1 MENKTNSGRTNSTR
15 AGASRANSGRTTGKN
30 DSGKGGNT
38 KMNKNEK
45 RWIVLLVA
53 VLVIAVV
60 LIVGLSMSG
69 NKQDT
74 TIGGQSQAQGA
85 TGTQAGDESTD
96 YATRVNTN
104 EDFNATKTYND
115 LEISNIQLSE
125 NNGTSVLLA
134 DVTNKGDSTHEQE
147 TVKITIVGE
156 DDSETTVNAIIG
168 TIEPGET
175 IKLNTSMTADVV
187 NAKDFKI
194 EAGE

>member
-15 AGASRANSGRTTGKN
+15 AGASRANSGKATGRN
-30 DSGKGGNT
+30 NSAKGGNA
-38 KMNKNEK
+38 KMNSNEK
-45 RWIVLLVA
+45 RWVILLVA

-74 TIGGQSQAQGA
+74 TIGQSQTQGT
-85 TGTQAGDESTD
+85 TGTQTGDESSD

-104 EDFNATKTYND
+104 EDFNSTKTYND

>member
-15 AGASRANSGRTTGKN
+15 AGASRANSGKATGKN
-30 DSGKGGNT
+30 DSGKGGNA
-38 KMNKNEK
+38 KMNSNEK
-45 RWIVLLVA
+45 RWVILLVA

-74 TIGGQSQAQGA
+74 TIGQSQTQGT
-85 TGTQAGDESTD
+85 TGTQTGNESSD
-96 YATRVNTN
+96 YATRVNTD
-104 EDFNATKTYND
+104 EGFNATKTYND

-134 DVTNKGDSTHEQE
+134 DVTNKGDGTHEQE
-147 TVKITIVGE
+147 TVKITIIGE

>member
-1 MENKTNSGRTNSTR
+1 MENKRNSGKTN
-15 AGASRANSGRTTGKN
+15 NV
-30 DSGKGGNT
+30 KGGNT

-53 VLVIAVV
+53 VLAIAVV
-60 LIVGLSMSG
+60 LIVGLGMNA
-69 NKQDT
+69 NKQNT
-74 TIGGQSQAQGA
+74 SIGGQSQTQGT
-85 TGTQAGDESTD
+85 TGTQAGDESSD

-147 TVKITIVGE
+147 NVKITIVGE

>member
-1 MENKTNSGRTNSTR
+1 MENKRNSGKTSNV
-15 AGASRANSGRTTGKN
+15 
-30 DSGKGGNT
+30 KGGNT

-74 TIGGQSQAQGA
+74 TIGQSQTQGT
-85 TGTQAGDESTD
+85 TGTQTGDESSD

-104 EDFNATKTYND
+104 EDFNSTKTYND

-125 NNGTSVLLA
+125 NNGTSILLA

>member
-1 MENKTNSGRTNSTR
+1 MENKRNSGKTNN
-15 AGASRANSGRTTGKN
+15 A
-30 DSGKGGNT
+30 KGENT

-53 VLVIAVV
+53 VLIIAVV
-60 LIVGLSMSG
+60 LIVGLSMNG
-69 NKQDT
+69 NRQNT
-74 TIGGQSQAQGA
+74 SIGGQSQTQGT
-85 TGTQAGDESTD
+85 TGTQTGDENSN
-96 YATRVNTN
+96 YVTRVNTN
-104 EDFNATKTYND
+104 EDFNSTKTYND
-115 LEISNIQLSE
+115 LAISNIQLSE

>member
-1 MENKTNSGRTNSTR
+1 MENKRNSGKTN
-15 AGASRANSGRTTGKN
+15 NV
-30 DSGKGGNT
+30 KGGNT

-60 LIVGLSMSG
+60 LIVGLGMNG
-69 NKQDT
+69 NKQNT
-74 TIGGQSQAQGA
+74 SIGGQSQTQGT
-85 TGTQAGDESTD
+85 TGTQTGDENSN

-104 EDFNATKTYND
+104 EDFNATKTYNN

-147 TVKITIVGE
+147 NVKITIVGE

>member
-1 MENKTNSGRTNSTR
+1 MENKPNSGRTNSTR
-15 AGASRANSGRTTGKN
+15 AGASRANSGRTAGKN
-30 DSGKGGNT
+30 DSAKGGNT

-53 VLVIAVV
+53 VLAIAVV
-60 LIVGLSMSG
+60 LIVGLGMNG
-69 NKQDT
+69 NKQNT
-74 TIGGQSQAQGA
+74 SIGGQSQTQGT
-85 TGTQAGDESTD
+85 TGTQTGDENSN

-104 EDFNATKTYND
+104 EDFNATKTYNN

-147 TVKITIVGE
+147 NVKITIVGE

>member
-1 MENKTNSGRTNSTR
+1 MENKRNSGKTN
-15 AGASRANSGRTTGKN
+15 NV
-30 DSGKGGNT
+30 KGGNT

-74 TIGGQSQAQGA
+74 TIGQSQTQGT
-85 TGTQAGDESTD
+85 TGTQTGDESSN

-134 DVTNKGDSTHEQE
+134 DVTNKGESTHEQE
-147 TVKITIVGE
+147 TVKITIIGE

>member
-1 MENKTNSGRTNSTR
+1 MENKPNSGRTNSTR

-30 DSGKGGNT
+30 DSGKGSNK
-38 KMNKNEK
+38 KMNSNEK
-45 RWIVLLVA
+45 RWVILLVA
-53 VLVIAVV
+53 VLAIAVV
-60 LIVGLSMSG
+60 LIVGLGMNA
-69 NKQDT
+69 NKQNT
-74 TIGGQSQAQGA
+74 SIGGQSQAQGA
-85 TGTQAGDESTD
+85 TETQTGDENSN

-104 EDFNATKTYND
+104 EDFNSTKTYND

-125 NNGTSVLLA
+125 NNGTSILLA
-134 DVTNKGDSTHEQE
+134 DVTNKGESTHEQE

-168 TIEPGET
+168 TIEPSET

>member
-1 MENKTNSGRTNSTR
+1 MENKPNSGRTNSTR
-15 AGASRANSGRTTGKN
+15 AGASIANSGRTTGKN
-30 DSGKGGNT
+30 DSGKGSNK
-38 KMNKNEK
+38 KMNSNEK
-45 RWIVLLVA
+45 RWVILLVA

-60 LIVGLSMSG
+60 LIVGLGMNG
-69 NKQDT
+69 NKQNT
-74 TIGGQSQAQGA
+74 SIGGQSQTQGT
-85 TGTQAGDESTD
+85 TGTQTGDENSN

-104 EDFNATKTYND
+104 EDFNATKTYNN

-134 DVTNKGDSTHEQE
+134 DVTNKGESTHEQE

-175 IKLNTSMTADVV
+175 IKLNTSMTVDVV

>member
-1 MENKTNSGRTNSTR
+1 MENKPNSGRTNSTR
-15 AGASRANSGRTTGKN
+15 AGASRANSGRTAGKN
-30 DSGKGGNT
+30 DSAKGGNT

-74 TIGGQSQAQGA
+74 TIGQSQAQGA
-85 TGTQAGDESTD
+85 TGTQAGDESSD

-134 DVTNKGDSTHEQE
+134 DVTNKGESTHEQE

>member
-1 MENKTNSGRTNSTR
+1 MEKKKENAKINK
-15 AGASRANSGRTTGKN
+15 
-30 DSGKGGNT
+30 D
-38 KMNKNEK
+38 EK
-45 RWIVLLVA
+45 RWIVLLMA
-53 VLVIAVV
+53 VLVIAVA

-69 NKQDT
+69 NKQET
-74 TIGGQSQAQGA
+74 TIGRQSQTQGTTGAQE
-85 TGTQAGDESTD
+85 GDESSD

-104 EDFNATKTYND
+104 EGFNATKTYND

-134 DVTNKGDSTHEQE
+134 DVTNKGDNTHEQE
-147 TVKITIVGE
+147 TVKITIIGE
-156 DDSETTVNAIIG
+156 DDSKTTVNAIIG

>member
-1 MENKTNSGRTNSTR
+1 MENKRNSGKTNN
-15 AGASRANSGRTTGKN
+15 AKE
-30 DSGKGGNT
+30 GNA

-53 VLVIAVV
+53 VLIIAVV

-69 NKQDT
+69 NNQET
-74 TIGGQSQAQGA
+74 TIGGQSQTQGSTGAQ
-85 TGTQAGDESTD
+85 TGNESSD

-104 EDFNATKTYND
+104 EGFNATKTYND

-134 DVTNKGDSTHEQE
+134 DVTNKGESTHEQE
-147 TVKITIVGE
+147 TVKITIIGE

>member
-1 MENKTNSGRTNSTR
+1 MENKPNSGRTNSTR
-15 AGASRANSGRTTGKN
+15 AGASRANSGGKTGRN
-30 DSGKGGNT
+30 NSAKGGNA
-38 KMNKNEK
+38 KMNSNEK
-45 RWIVLLVA
+45 RWVILLVA

-74 TIGGQSQAQGA
+74 TIGQSQTQGT
-85 TGTQAGDESTD
+85 TGTQTGNESSD
-96 YATRVNTN
+96 YATRVNTD
-104 EDFNATKTYND
+104 EGFNATKTYND

-134 DVTNKGDSTHEQE
+134 DVTNKGDGTHEQE
-147 TVKITIVGE
+147 TVKITIIGE

>member
-1 MENKTNSGRTNSTR
+1 MEKKKEN
-15 AGASRANSGRTTGKN
+15 A
-30 DSGKGGNT
+30 

-60 LIVGLSMSG
+60 LIVGLNMSG

-74 TIGGQSQAQGA
+74 TIGQSQTQGT

-104 EDFNATKTYND
+104 DDFNATKTYND
-115 LEISNIQLSE
+115 LEISNIQFSE
-125 NNGTSVLLA
+125 NKGTSVLLA

>member
-1 MENKTNSGRTNSTR
+1 MENKPNSGRTNSTR

-30 DSGKGGNT
+30 DSGKGGNK
-38 KMNKNEK
+38 KMNSNEK
-45 RWIVLLVA
+45 RWVILLVA
-53 VLVIAVV
+53 VLAIAVV

-69 NKQDT
+69 NRQDT
-74 TIGGQSQAQGA
+74 AMGGQSQTQGSA
-85 TGTQAGDESTD
+85 GTQEGDESAD

-104 EDFNATKTYND
+104 EDFNATKTYNN

-147 TVKITIVGE
+147 TVKITIIGE
-156 DDSETTVNAIIG
+156 DGSKTTVNAIIG

>member
-1 MENKTNSGRTNSTR
+1 MENKPNSGRTNSTR
-15 AGASRANSGRTTGKN
+15 AGASIANSGRTTGKN
-30 DSGKGGNT
+30 DSGKGSNK
-38 KMNKNEK
+38 KMNSNEK
-45 RWIVLLVA
+45 RWVILLVA

-60 LIVGLSMSG
+60 LIVGLGMNG
-69 NKQDT
+69 NKQNT
-74 TIGGQSQAQGA
+74 SIGGQSQTQGT
-85 TGTQAGDESTD
+85 TGTQTGDENSN

-134 DVTNKGDSTHEQE
+134 DVTNKGESTHEQE
-147 TVKITIVGE
+147 TVKITIIGE
-156 DDSETTVNAIIG
+156 DDSKTTVNAIIG

>member
-1 MENKTNSGRTNSTR
+1 MENKRNSSKTNN
-15 AGASRANSGRTTGKN
+15 A
-30 DSGKGGNT
+30 KGGNT

-53 VLVIAVV
+53 VLIIAVV

-85 TGTQAGDESTD
+85 TGTQTGDESSD

-134 DVTNKGDSTHEQE
+134 DVTNKGESTHEQE
-147 TVKITIVGE
+147 TVKITIIGE
-156 DDSETTVNAIIG
+156 DDSKTTVNAIIG

>member
-1 MENKTNSGRTNSTR
+1 MEKKKEN
-15 AGASRANSGRTTGKN
+15 A
-30 DSGKGGNT
+30 

-53 VLVIAVV
+53 VLVIAVA

-74 TIGGQSQAQGA
+74 AIGGQSQTQGS
-85 TGTQAGDESTD
+85 TGTQVGDESSD

-104 EDFNATKTYND
+104 EGFNATKTYND

-134 DVTNKGDSTHEQE
+134 DVTNKGDGTHEQE
-147 TVKITIVGE
+147 TVKITIIGE

>member
-1 MENKTNSGRTNSTR
+1 MEKKKEN
-15 AGASRANSGRTTGKN
+15 A
-30 DSGKGGNT
+30 

-53 VLVIAVV
+53 VLVIAVA
-60 LIVGLSMSG
+60 LIVGLGMSG

-74 TIGGQSQAQGA
+74 TIGRQSQAQGA
-85 TGTQAGDESTD
+85 TGTQAGDESSD
-96 YATRVNTN
+96 YATRENTN
-104 EDFNATKTYND
+104 EDFNSTKTYND

-134 DVTNKGDSTHEQE
+134 NVTNKGDSTHEQE
-147 TVKITIVGE
+147 TVQITIVGE
-156 DDSETTVNAIIG
+156 DDSKTTVNAIIG
-168 TIEPGET
+168 TIEPDET

>member
-1 MENKTNSGRTNSTR
+1 MEKKKEN
-15 AGASRANSGRTTGKN
+15 A
-30 DSGKGGNT
+30 

-60 LIVGLSMSG
+60 LIVGLNMSG

-74 TIGGQSQAQGA
+74 TIGQSQTQGT

-104 EDFNATKTYND
+104 DDFNATKTYND
-115 LEISNIQLSE
+115 LEISNIQFSE

>member
-1 MENKTNSGRTNSTR
+1 MENKPNSGRTNSTR
-15 AGASRANSGRTTGKN
+15 AGASRANSGRTAGKN
-30 DSGKGGNT
+30 DSAKGGNT

-74 TIGGQSQAQGA
+74 TIGQSQAQGA
-85 TGTQAGDESTD
+85 TGTQAGDESSD

-104 EDFNATKTYND
+104 EDFNSTKTYND

-134 DVTNKGDSTHEQE
+134 DVTNKGESTHEQE